1 MRNRILTGWTWIRGA
16 FLFLG
21 LWMIIQTALE
31 GEWLGII
38 LGLWLSIMGLFGLGC
53 AAGNC
58 FNGNCEVSSGND
70 DQKRMER
77 NN

>member
-1 MRNRILTGWTWIRGA
+1 MRKRILTGWTWIRGA

-21 LWMIIQTALE
+21 LWMIIQTAME
-31 GEWLGII
+31 GEWLGIV
-38 LGLWLSIMGLFGLGC
+38 LGSWLSIMGLFGLGC

-58 FNGNCEVSSGND
+58 FNGNCEVSPER
-70 DQKRMER
+70 DQQNI